1 MIAGMPPGTGVHSDG
16 AILDGVLERITF
28 ANPETGYTI
37 ARIDPGRGGPD
48 MITAVGPLLG
58 AQVGESLRMR
68 GRWTSHPKYGKQFE
82 VHSYT
87 TVLPATAA
95 GIQRYLGSGL
105 IKGIGPVMA
114 ERMVNRF
121 GVDIMHI
128 IEDSPGR
135 LIEVEGLGPKRTAM
149 ITAAWAEQKAIKEVM
164 IFLQGVG
171 VSTSLAV
178 RIYKKYGDASISV
191 VRAEPYRLASDVW
204 GIGFKT
210 ADTIAAAVGIAR
222 DSPERIKAGLAY
234 TLSEAADDGHCYLP
248 APNLIA
254 DAAKILDVPAELITP
269 CLDELAAAEGVV
281 REAVPASAGTDPQV
295 PAVYLPPF
303 YQAERSLASSLLR
316 LLAAREDRLAAFTSV
331 DWDKVLG
338 WLRGRTGSSLAPEQE
353 EAVRLA
359 LTSRIAVLTG
369 GPGCGKSFTVRSVV
383 ELARAKGARIILA
396 APTGRA
402 AKRLAE
408 LTGHEAA
415 TIHRLLQLRPGGEPS
430 FDAATPLDADL
441 VVVDETS
448 MVDVILANKL
458 VKAVPPGAHLLL
470 VGDVDQLPSVGA
482 GEVLRDLLSAGS
494 LPVVRL
500 RRIFR
505 QAQQSGIVI
514 NAHRINDG
522 QPPGLTGFAD
532 FFWFSCEEAEQTA
545 ELVVDIV
552 ARRIPARFGLDP
564 RRDVQV
570 LCPMHRGPT
579 GAGNLNTLLQEA
591 LTPFREGQ
599 QERRYGGRVF
609 RIGDKVTQLRN
620 NYEKGA
626 AGVFNGTVGVV
637 TGMSLDDHTLTVLT
651 DEDEK
656 VDYGFDELD
665 ELAHAYA
672 VTIHRSQGSEYPA
685 VVIPL
690 TMGSWMMLQRNL
702 LYTGVTR
709 ARKLVVLAGSRRA
722 LAVAV
727 RTRGAGRR
735 HTSLGYRLRLHR
747 AQPEQQAGRR
757 DGRGTGH
764 EQRDASCGRGD
775 RLQDPGPVD
784 AADGPEQLPLGH
796 RLARTDGRLP
806 PALVLTAQPQE
817 AAKMSRRPVRAGAR
831 GRVVGHAERREDPVE
846 PADVRVD
853 GGPFDEAAAAG
864 FGDDGRDAGG
874 GRSRAGGAADR
885 TVRTRF
891 LADDVA
897 EPVRGGQL
905 AGPGLGR
912 ARVVERERLKRL
924 DHVAGVHVDQRIG
937 ARDELRECR
946 VRQPVGESPR
956 RVAREAPVEVL
967 AVVGHDERA
976 AGAERGQVQHRHRDN
991 PAAQFPFLEA
1001 PGPLADAGS
1010 RRVLRA
1016 VHSGQDGEPRAV
1028 AGAGQLDDGYL
1039 QAGQRE
1045 RVTARGRGH
1054 ASVLHG

>member
-1 MIAGMPPGTGVHSDG
+1 MAPEVSL
-16 AILDGVLERITF
+16 LDGVLERVTF

-37 ARIDPGRGGPD
+37 ARIDAGRGSELV
-48 MITAVGPLLG
+48 TAVGPLLG

-68 GRWTSHPKYGKQFE
+68 GRWTSHPKYGRQFE

-87 TVLPATAA
+87 TVLPATTA

-114 ERMVNRF
+114 ERMVAHF
-121 GVDIMHI
+121 GVDIMHV

-135 LIEVEGLGPKRTAM
+135 LIEVEGLGPKRSAM

-164 IFLQGVG
+164 VFLQGVG

-178 RIYKKYGDASISV
+178 RIYKKYGDAAVSV
-191 VRAEPYRLASDVW
+191 VRDEPYRLAADVW

-234 TLSEAADDGHCYLP
+234 TLSEAADEGHCYLP

-254 DAAKILDVPAELITP
+254 DAAKILEVPAELIAP
-269 CLDELAAAEGVV
+269 CLDELATAEGVI
-281 REAVPASAGTDPQV
+281 REDVPALADTAPLV

-303 YQAERSLASSLLR
+303 HSAERALASALLR
-316 LLAAREDRLAAFTSV
+316 LHAARADRLAAFTSV
-331 DWDKVLG
+331 DWDRALA
-338 WLRGRTGSSLAPEQE
+338 WLRGRTGASLAAEQE
-353 EAVRLA
+353 AAVRLA
-359 LTSRIAVLTG
+359 LTSRVAVLTG

-383 ELARAKGARIILA
+383 ALARARGARVVLA

-430 FDAATPLDADL
+430 FDASSPLDADL

-482 GEVLRDLLSAGS
+482 GEVLRDLLGAGT

-500 RRIFR
+500 TKIFR
-505 QAQQSGIVI
+505 QAQESGIVA
-514 NAHRINDG
+514 NAHRINAG
-522 QPPGLTGFAD
+522 VPPGLAGFAD
-532 FFWFSCEEAEQTA
+532 FFWFSCEEPEQTA
-545 ELVVDIV
+545 ALVVDIV

-564 RRDVQV
+564 RDVQV
-570 LCPMHRGPT
+570 LCPMHRGPA
-579 GAGNLNTLLQEA
+579 GAGNLNLLLQEA
-591 LTPFREGQ
+591 LTPYAEGRP
-599 QERRYGGRVF
+599 ERRYGGRVF
-609 RIGDKVTQLRN
+609 RVGDKVTQLRN

-637 TGMSLDDHTLTVLT
+637 TGLSLEDHTLTVLT
-651 DEDEK
+651 DEDER

-709 ARKLVVLAGSRRA
+709 AKKLVVLAGSRRA

-727 RTRGAGRR
+727 RNKGSGRR
-735 HTSLGYRLRLHR
+735 YT
-747 AQPEQQAGRR
+747 A
-757 DGRGTGH
+757 
-764 EQRDASCGRGD
+764 
-775 RLQDPGPVD
+775 
-784 AADGPEQLPLGH
+784 LGH
-796 RLARTDGRLP
+796 RL
-806 PALVLTAQPQE
+806 
-817 AAKMSRRPVRAGAR
+817 R
-831 GRVVGHAERREDPVE
+831 G
-846 PADVRVD
+846 
-853 GGPFDEAAAAG
+853 AG
-864 FGDDGRDAGG
+864 FH
-874 GRSRAGGAADR
+874 DR
-885 TVRTRF
+885 
-891 LADDVA
+891 
-897 EPVRGGQL
+897 EE
-905 AGPGLGR
+905 LGT
-912 ARVVERERLKRL
+912 
-924 DHVAGVHVDQRIG
+924 
-937 ARDELRECR
+937 
-946 VRQPVGESPR
+946 
-956 RVAREAPVEVL
+956 
-967 AVVGHDERA
+967 
-976 AGAERGQVQHRHRDN
+976 
-991 PAAQFPFLEA
+991 
-1001 PGPLADAGS
+1001 
-1010 RRVLRA
+1010 
-1016 VHSGQDGEPRAV
+1016 PRAP
-1028 AGAGQLDDGYL
+1028 
-1039 QAGQRE
+1039 
-1045 RVTARGRGH
+1045 
-1054 ASVLHG
+1054 SVP